1 MYLGRFS
8 RYLYVPRFSR
18 PDYLWVKKKDYVS
31 DFLYVSTT
39 VHLCIHLPVI
49 HEASRIRIVQ
59 FEGFFFFHL
68 SLRLPL
74 SSSLSVCLSASLSH
88 SFSSLSPSLF
98 PLPLFFLSLSTALY
112 NHARRAFAMRHISP
126 KNPSYASCAST
137 ALGIYTKFFE
147 TSHLDCHFSR
157 SSSSSPFETR
167 PTACPLELP
176 APPHRP
182 ERRPPTPFVSV

>member
-1 MYLGRFS
+1 M
-8 RYLYVPRFSR
+8 
-18 PDYLWVKKKDYVS
+18 
-31 DFLYVSTT
+31 
-39 VHLCIHLPVI
+39 HLCIHLPVI

-59 FEGFFFFHL
+59 FEGFFFFPSL
-68 SLRLPL
+68 SLPL
-74 SSSLSVCLSASLSH
+74 SLSPSLSVCLSASLSH
-88 SFSSLSPSLF
+88 SFSSL
-98 PLPLFFLSLSTALY
+98 PLFFLSLSTALY
-112 NHARRAFAMRHISP
+112 NHARHAFAMRHISP

>member
-1 MYLGRFS
+1 M
-8 RYLYVPRFSR
+8 
-18 PDYLWVKKKDYVS
+18 
-31 DFLYVSTT
+31 
-39 VHLCIHLPVI
+39 HLCIHLLVI

-59 FEGFFFFHL
+59 FEGFFYFHL
-68 SLRLPL
+68 F
-74 SSSLSVCLSASLSH
+74 LSVCLAASLSVSASLSH
-88 SFSSLSPSLF
+88 SFSS
-98 PLPLFFLSLSTALY
+98 LPLFFLSLSTALY